1 MLHIVWMV
9 FTLIDCKVLAFNE
22 WNTPREGYEWSKNG
36 TYYCYGEF
44 CKQIDYRKSTP
55 LDRNF
60 TMSLNVIWSFGS
72 NKSFADVYLKE
83 IDVLEMVLRYEP
95 VIVITWRDHRFRAKD
110 SNPQNI
116 RPLDVAV
123 IKDIWIP
130 DLLISNQL
138 HSSIKTKNKQCDNK
152 NFQGE
157 II

>member
-1 MLHIVWMV
+1 MCH
-9 FTLIDCKVLAFNE
+9 LIE
-22 WNTPREGYEWSKNG
+22 
-36 TYYCYGEF
+36 
-44 CKQIDYRKSTP
+44 YRKSTP
-55 LDRNF
+55 LSRNL
-60 TMSLNVIWSFGS
+60 TISLNVVWSFGS

-83 IDVLEMVLRYEP
+83 IDVLKMVLRYEP

-138 HSSIKTKNKQCDNK
+138 HTL
-152 NFQGE
+152 
-157 II
+157 